1 MRQRDF
7 DKKMK
12 SLENGGQIT
21 FGEAWMMD
29 VFYEHIKHGNA
40 RHRNWLKRKCF
51 ELGKKLDTLLQRCS
65 NG

>member
-7 DKKMK
+7 DKKMAK
-12 SLENGGQIT
+12 LKKGGQIT

-29 VFYEHIKHGNA
+29 VVWYAIKHGDA

-51 ELGKKLDTLLQRCS
+51 ELGTKLDTLIKNCT
-65 NG
+65 